1 MGNFRRRLARVYVI
15 QPPIS
20 RLLSTIHVA
29 TPSQAQTAVAH
40 HQRAAPLASPHRVP
54 ADPPTAIDRSG
65 VPKPTATPG
74 RRPRLCRR
82 VPWQIGRRRTAR
94 VFGKPRAQ
102 VRKVE
107 VPCCGREWFFYCIR
121 TPRVAPPVLLVVG
134 SNLIRELVHH
144 HFQTSKMQCR
154 NAARY
159 KIGSIER
166 SCSRWSWHSCH
177 RRGHNGGFRHLSR
190 RSRRRAGAWCLSGCN
205 RCSRCRGRRGGFGGR
220 FRGDGGDG
228 CL

>member
-134 SNLIRELVHH
+134 SNPNQRTGTPPFPNIQNAMQKCSKIQDWVHRKEL
-144 HFQTSKMQCR
+144 
-154 NAARY
+154 
-159 KIGSIER
+159 
-166 SCSRWSWHSCH
+166 
-177 RRGHNGGFRHLSR
+177 
-190 RSRRRAGAWCLSGCN
+190 
-205 RCSRCRGRRGGFGGR
+205 
-220 FRGDGGDG
+220 
-228 CL
+228 